1 VRPPRPV
8 LLALAAVPAL
18 AALAACGG
26 GGGGDDGLAMDDLR
40 DAGEAC
46 PVDLEAAVADSGL
59 EASGD
64 AEVEVTEGSGEGGM
78 DASAIDRLGGV
89 HVECRVAAGAGE
101 VRAEL
106 IAAPEPGA
114 ALLFLP
120 ALQQALAVPSDE
132 LEAIAGRID
141 DTAEGEPVG
150 LDGDAPVAIARV
162 EVGDAESAALL
173 VTGEGGASGS
183 QVRSVAEDLLGEL

>member
-1 VRPPRPV
+1 VRPPRSV

-26 GGGGDDGLAMDDLR
+26 DGGGGGLAMDELR
-40 DAGEAC
+40 DAAEAC

-89 HVECRVAAGAGE
+89 HVECRVATGDGE

-106 IAAPEPGA
+106 IASPEPGA

-120 ALQQALAVPSDE
+120 ALQQALAVRSDE
-132 LEAIAGRID
+132 LEALAGRID
-141 DTAEGEPVG
+141 DTAEGEPVELG
-150 LDGDAPVAIARV
+150 GDAPVAIARLD
-162 EVGDAESAALL
+162 VGDAESAALL

-183 QVRSVAEDLLGEL
+183 QVRSVAEDLLGGL